1 MSFDNFIHLCVHHST
16 QGIEYFHHPIPEN
29 FLVLLSNK
37 YPPTIPSSQFLIFIT
52 INSFPLFLD
61 FFFYIYKWN
70 HVVPFCI
77 WFLFLNKI
85 FLRHLFML
93 LHVSGVHSFFI
104 VSILRYVPTKISLS
118 VLSLMDFGVSPV
130 LGRDELRC

>member
-1 MSFDNFIHLCVHHST
+1 MSFDNFIHLCVHHSA

-37 YPPTIPSSQFLIFIT
+37 SPPTISSSQFPIFIT

-61 FFFYIYKWN
+61 FFFFNKWN
-70 HVVPFCI
+70 HIVPFCI

-104 VSILRYVPTKISLS
+104 VSILRYAPTKISLC
-118 VLSLMDFGVSPV
+118 VLLLMDLEVSPV
-130 LGRDELRC
+130 LGQDELRC